1 MDEIRRKFPVDD
13 SQIDPNLKN
22 RIFSPDGD
30 TVVGY
35 WDGESVQNLE
45 MELDRIEEREDA
57 NYNSLP
63 HHNNIPEELRDQVEK
78 DYPVWACD
86 KKGECLVGEGA
97 EIRIEKADTVRNHY
111 INKFGSI
118 KAFHEKLA
126 LDRKK
131 FMDSLEGGG

>member
-13 SQIDPNLKN
+13 SLIDPNLKN

-45 MELDRIEEREDA
+45 KELDRIEEREDA

-111 INKFGSI
+111 INKYGSI
-118 KAFHEKLA
+118 QAFHEKLA

-131 FMDSLEGGG
+131 FMDSLEGGS

>member
-45 MELDRIEEREDA
+45 IELDRIEEREDA

-63 HHNNIPEELRDQVEK
+63 HHNNIPEDLREQVEK

-86 KKGECLVGEGA
+86 KKGECLVGEGV
-97 EIRIEKADTVRNHY
+97 EIRIEKADTVRDRY
-111 INKFGSI
+111 INKYGSI

-131 FMDSLEGGG
+131 FMDSLEGGS

>member
-45 MELDRIEEREDA
+45 IELDRIEEREDA

-63 HHNNIPEELRDQVEK
+63 HHNNIPEDLRDQVEK

-86 KKGECLVGEGA
+86 KKGECLVGEGV
-97 EIRIEKADTVRNHY
+97 EIRIEKADTVRDHY
-111 INKFGSI
+111 INKYGSI

-131 FMDSLEGGG
+131 FMDSLEGGS